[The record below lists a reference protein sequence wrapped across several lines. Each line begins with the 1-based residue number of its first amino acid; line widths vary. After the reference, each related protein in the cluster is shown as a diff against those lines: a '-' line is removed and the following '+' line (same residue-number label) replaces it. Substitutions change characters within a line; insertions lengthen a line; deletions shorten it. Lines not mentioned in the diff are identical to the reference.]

1 MKKLMIFLSLIVSVV
16 VQGIDVEERT
26 YNYRETNFIIEG
38 RIPVFKEGDRTV
50 STGAHDKFQMMSE
63 IIALESGRYFT
74 EERGSAL
81 HSFILKGDFSKK
93 NNKLG
98 VDSFLVKTYYFTG
111 GEHGMILESPYNFY
125 KGKILNLEDIFKKD
139 VNYKRLIKNK
149 IEEIIIEEDPSLFY
163 ENVTVRE
170 KEFKF
175 FFEEDNLVIIF
186 NPYEI
191 GPHESGIPAFKI
203 PVSDISD
210 HLRTSFTAAQ

>member
-1 MKKLMIFLSLIVSVV
+1 MKKLMIFLSLIFSVV

-26 YNYRETNFIIEG
+26 FNYRENNFIIEG
-38 RIPVFKEGDRTV
+38 RIPVFKEGDKTV
-50 STGAHDKFQMMSE
+50 STGALERFQMMSE
-63 IIALESGRYFT
+63 VITMESGRYFT
-74 EERGSAL
+74 EERSKAPL
-81 HSFILKGDFSKK
+81 SFILKSDFSQK
-93 NNKLG
+93 NNNLG
-98 VDSFLVKTYYFTG
+98 IDSFLVKTYYFTG
-111 GEHGMILESPYNFY
+111 GDHGMIMESPYNFY

-175 FFEEDNLVIIF
+175 FFEGDNLVIIF

-191 GPHESGIPAFKI
+191 GPHESGIPVFKI

-210 HLRTSFTAAQ
+210 HLKTSFTAVQ